1 MESALAIRQS
11 LIGTWS
17 LGEYVAIRKDNGENF
32 HPLGLGLQGSLLY
45 TADDS
50 VSVHFMQPG
59 MAEHVDTNPANAT
72 LNAQNGSMRHYLAY
86 CGTFHVDEGVNQSQ
100 ITHQIA
106 LCNIPDWVGQS
117 QRRIARL
124 SGNQLELST
133 PEPVLLDVSHI
144 LCSYLI
150 PQTH

>member
-1 MESALAIRQS
+1 MESTPDIRQS

-17 LGEYVAIRKDNGENF
+17 LREYVAVRKDNGENF
-32 HPLGLGLQGSLLY
+32 HPLGLGVRGSLLY
-45 TADDS
+45 AEDDS

-59 MAEHVDTNPANAT
+59 VVEHADTDPANAP
-72 LNAQNGSMRHYLAY
+72 LNAKNGSMRYYLAY
-86 CGTFHVDEGVNQSQ
+86 CGTFRVDEGVNQSKV
-100 ITHQIA
+100 THQIA

-117 QRRIARL
+117 QHRIARL

-144 LCSYLI
+144 LYSYLI
-150 PQTH
+150 TQTH